1 MSTEDL
7 GHLRKTY
14 QKGNLAPSA
23 IHNDPLSFY
32 KKWFEE
38 AVNHPDI
45 EEANAMTLTTLG
57 IDDFPRG
64 RVVLLKAVTEKGFVF
79 YTNYKSDKGQ
89 AIAHHNKV
97 GLSFFWPALERQVHI
112 KGEASKIPSEQSDAY
127 FASRPKGSQLGA
139 MVSDQSTV
147 ISDRTILETKLES
160 LELEYETKPIPRPE
174 FWGGYEVVAS
184 SIEFWQG
191 RPNRLHDRVRCQWI
205 GGFWNIERLAP

>member
-14 QKGNLAPSA
+14 QKGNLEPSE
-23 IHNDPLSFY
+23 IQNEPLLFY
-32 KKWFEE
+32 TKWLEE
-38 AVNHPDI
+38 AIEHPEID
-45 EEANAMTLTTLG
+45 EANAMTLTTLG
-57 IDDFPRG
+57 LDNYPRG
-64 RVVLLKAVTEKGFVF
+64 RVVLLKAVTERGFIF

-112 KGEASKIPSEQSDAY
+112 KGEASKIPSEQSDTY
-127 FASRPKGSQLGA
+127 FSSRPKGSQLGA
-139 MVSDQSTV
+139 IVSDQSTV
-147 ISDRTILETKLES
+147 ISDRSILEIKLES
-160 LELEYETKPIPRPE
+160 LELEYKTKTIQRPE

-205 GGFWNIERLAP
+205 SGFWNIERLAP